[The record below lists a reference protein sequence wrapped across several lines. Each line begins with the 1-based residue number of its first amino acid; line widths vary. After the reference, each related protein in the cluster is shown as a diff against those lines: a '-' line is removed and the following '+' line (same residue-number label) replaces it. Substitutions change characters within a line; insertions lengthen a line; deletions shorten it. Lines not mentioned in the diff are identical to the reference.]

1 MLENKKRKQEQRE
14 VNYLHSTKGKRK
26 VLGVSFLIVLLLFN
40 PSISDFQKWLTD
52 TYRMTCHTTS
62 CYATLV
68 HTNGKEET
76 TISSRS
82 FLFFSIFSLQ
92 SKEGE
97 KEEKVFSMLGFFVP
111 YDRNQADGILQK

>member
-1 MLENKKRKQEQRE
+1 M
-14 VNYLHSTKGKRK
+14 NYLHSTKGKRK